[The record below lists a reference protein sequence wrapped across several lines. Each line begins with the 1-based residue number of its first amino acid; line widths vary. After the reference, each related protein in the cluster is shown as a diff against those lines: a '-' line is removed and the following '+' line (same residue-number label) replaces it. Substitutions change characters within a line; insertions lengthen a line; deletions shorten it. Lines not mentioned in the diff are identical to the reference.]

1 MESFRFPDVSTIF
14 AASILRFMI
23 SVDQLV
29 VSFGGFELFKGI
41 SLLVS
46 PRDRIGLVGKNGAG
60 KSTLLKILAGH
71 QQPNEGVV
79 SVPSDVRL
87 GYLPQHM
94 EVFDG
99 RTVFE
104 EAVTSFEEILNLERR
119 IEELNQQISTRTD
132 YESAEYHRLLDH
144 VTEFNERF
152 HMLGGNNFEA
162 EVERTLIGLGFKRT
176 DFIRQTSEF
185 SGGWRMRIELAKIL
199 LKRPDVFL
207 LDEPTNHLDIESIQ
221 WLEDFLR
228 TYNGAVV
235 LVSHDRAF
243 LDAITNRT
251 IEITLGR
258 TYDFKANYSKYLVLR
273 KELKEQQMA
282 AYINQQKMIADTE
295 EFIARF
301 RYQATKAIQ
310 VQSRIKA
317 LERLE
322 RLEVD
327 DEDNSALR
335 IKFPPALRSG
345 TVVAEVRGLTKNYGK
360 LNVLKEI
367 DLTIERGEK
376 VAFVGKNGEG
386 KTTLARI
393 IMNELEYKGEM
404 KLGHN
409 VKIGYYAQNQALLLD
424 PDLTVFETIDRI
436 AVGEIRTKI
445 RNILGGFMFSGED
458 ADKKV
463 RVLSGGERSRLA
475 MVKLMLEPVNLL
487 VLDEPTN
494 HLDIRSKEILK
505 QALVDYDGT
514 VIVVS
519 HDREFL
525 DGLVNCVYEFKDKKV
540 KQHLGGIYDF
550 LRRKK
555 IESMKELEK
564 KDAPLNQAVKTQK
577 AEEIEKISFEERKEI
592 NKNITRF
599 EKSIEKNEQ
608 EISDLEQKI
617 AEMDKVLAVTNGSD
631 QEIFKKYERLKKEL
645 EQKMYEWEILHEQLE
660 ELTAKKTW

>member
-1 MESFRFPDVSTIF
+1 
-14 AASILRFMI
+14 MI

-29 VSFGGFELFKGI
+29 VSFGGFDLFKGI

-60 KSTLLKILAGH
+60 KSTLLKILAGF
-71 QQPNEGVV
+71 QKPSEGVV

-94 EVFDG
+94 LVTDG

-104 EAVTSFEEILNLERR
+104 EAVTSFEEILALEKR
-119 IEELNQQISTRTD
+119 IEDINHQIAIRTD
-132 YESAEYHRLLDH
+132 YESDEYHRLLDH
-144 VTEFNERF
+144 VTECNDRF

-162 EVERTLIGLGFKRT
+162 EVERTLVGLGFKRT
-176 DFIRQTSEF
+176 DFTRQTSEF

-221 WLEDFLR
+221 WLEDFLK

-243 LDAITNRT
+243 LDAVTNRT

-258 TYDFKANYSKYLVLR
+258 IYDFKSNYSRYLVLR

-282 AYINQQKMIADTE
+282 AFTNQQKMIEDTE
-295 EFIARF
+295 KFIERF
-301 RYQATKAIQ
+301 RYKATKSVQ

-317 LERLE
+317 LDRLE

-345 TVVAEVRGLTKNYGK
+345 TVVAEIRELSKSYGK
-360 LNVLKEI
+360 THVLDTI
-367 DLTIERGEK
+367 DMTIERGEK

-393 IMNELEYKGEM
+393 IMNELEYNGGDC

-409 VKIGYYAQNQALLLD
+409 VKIGYYAQNQANLLD
-424 PDLTVFETIDRI
+424 EELTVFDTIDRI
-436 AVGEIRTKI
+436 AVGDIRTKI

-458 ADKKV
+458 VEKKV
-463 RVLSGGERSRLA
+463 KVLSGGERSRLA

-525 DGLVNCVYEFKDKKV
+525 DGLVKCVYEFRDKKV

-550 LRRKK
+550 LLKK
-555 IESMKELEK
+555 KMDSMKELEK
-564 KDAPLNQAVKTQK
+564 KDVPLAQK
-577 AEEIEKISFEERKEI
+577 IEVQKVDDSDKLSFEERKEI
-592 NKNITRF
+592 NKNISRL
-599 EKSIEKNEQ
+599 EKSVEKTEQ
-608 EISDLEQKI
+608 EINALEGKI
-617 AEMDKVLAVTNGSD
+617 AEMDKILENADGSD
-631 QEIFKKYERLKKEL
+631 PEIFKKYDRLKKEL
-645 EQKMYEWEILHEQLE
+645 EQKMYEWELLTEELE
-660 ELTAKKTW
+660 EIVKKKTW

>member
-1 MESFRFPDVSTIF
+1 
-14 AASILRFMI
+14 MI

-46 PRDRIGLVGKNGAG
+46 PKDRIGLVGKNGAG

-94 EVFDG
+94 EIFDG

-104 EAVTSFEEILNLERR
+104 EAVTSFEEILDLERR
-119 IEELNQQISTRTD
+119 IEDLNHQISTRTD
-132 YESAEYHRLLDH
+132 YESEEYHRLLDH

-162 EVERTLIGLGFKRT
+162 EVERTLIGLGFVRS
-176 DFIRQTSEF
+176 DFTRQTSEF

-251 IEITLGR
+251 VEITLGR
-258 TYDFKANYSKYLVLR
+258 IYDFKSNYSRYLILR
-273 KELKEQQMA
+273 KELKETQMA
-282 AYINQQKMIADTE
+282 AYVNQQKMIADTE

-301 RYQATKAIQ
+301 RYQATKAVQ
-310 VQSRIKA
+310 VQSRVKA
-317 LERLE
+317 LDRLE

-345 TVVAEVRGLTKNYGK
+345 TVVAEVRELTKNYGK

-386 KTTLARI
+386 KTTLARV
-393 IMNELEYKGEM
+393 IMSELEYEGEM

-409 VKIGYYAQNQALLLD
+409 VKIGYYAQNQANLLD
-424 PDLTVFETIDRI
+424 PELTVFDTIDRI

-463 RVLSGGERSRLA
+463 KVLSGGERSRLA

-494 HLDIRSKEILK
+494 HLDMRSKEILK
-505 QALVDYDGT
+505 QALIDYDGT
-514 VIVVS
+514 IIVVS

-540 KQHLGGIYDF
+540 KQHLGGIYEF

-555 IESMKELEK
+555 MESMKELEK
-564 KDAPLNQAVKTQK
+564 KDLPLNQEVKTK
-577 AEEIEKISFEERKEI
+577 VEEAEKVSFDERKEI
-592 NKNITRF
+592 NKNINKL

-608 EISDLEQKI
+608 DIASLEHKI
-617 AEMDKVLAVTNGSD
+617 AEMDKILAETNGSD
-631 QEIFKKYERLKKEL
+631 PEIFKKYDRMKKDL
-645 EQKMYEWEILHEQLE
+645 ENKMYEWEILHEQLD
-660 ELTAKKTW
+660 ELAAKKTW